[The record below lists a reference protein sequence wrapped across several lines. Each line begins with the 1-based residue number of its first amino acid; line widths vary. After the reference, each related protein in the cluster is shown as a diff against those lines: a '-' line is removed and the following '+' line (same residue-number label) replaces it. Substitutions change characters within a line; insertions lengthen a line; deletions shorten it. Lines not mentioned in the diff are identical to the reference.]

1 MATFCPSC
9 SKEITPEITQC
20 PWCAYQF
27 EPQTIDP
34 MSDIENMTQEDGQK
48 RREHIRIAQ
57 SFKVSYANPQA
68 FINSYLFDIS
78 TGGIFIRT
86 DSPLNRGETI
96 SLKIFLPDGE
106 KEMEVLGEVV
116 WSNKDK
122 QVTPEK
128 TFPPGMGVKFLKLST
143 ENRIRLSLNIL
154 KYYD

>member
-1 MATFCPSC
+1 
-9 SKEITPEITQC
+9 
-20 PWCAYQF
+20 
-27 EPQTIDP
+27 